1 MDIYQFLENADV
13 YLQPSAGT
21 DTYKLDITP
30 EGVSFSQTFTEHTYA
45 KKTLHQQSHNIK
57 EGSIS
62 KANPAD
68 FSFTIPLLRENDF
81 DTIFNLLVDLNTS
94 DTLDTFNLFFFV
106 DNSAYIIE
114 KCVFTNGNFPINN
127 ASPLSIQ
134 LSGQGTRLYVYN
146 APTTG
151 THQGKIVDSL
161 GNLSALF
168 QSQTDVPKFTQA
180 NIVAR
185 SNTRNFLPL
194 TEAMLIETYVPAGSD
209 RSESLANLNIEL
221 QNNIS
226 WVGYTTV
233 HKRLN
238 VTDNSNSQYPDNF
251 SLGDRSLA
259 GNASYYVGKDRSA
272 STAWIEGTEF
282 TITAFSRSNST
293 NYGLKLIA
301 PLNITTRV
309 TPGSV
314 ITNSYDWRLA
324 SNADT
329 ISNYFTY
336 TTA

>member
-21 DTYKLDITP
+21 DTHKLDITP

-127 ASPLSIQ
+127 NIPLSIQ

-151 THQGKIVDSL
+151 IHQGKIVDSL

-180 NIVAR
+180 NIVSR
-185 SNTRNFLPL
+185 SNTRTFLPL
-194 TEAMLIETYVPAGSD
+194 TEAMLIETYESAGSD
-209 RSESLANLNIEL
+209 RSKSLASLNIEL
-221 QNNIS
+221 QNNIT

-233 HKRLN
+233 HKRLS

-251 SLGDRSLA
+251 SLQDRSLA

-272 STAWIEGTEF
+272 STAWIEGTAF

>member
-68 FSFTIPLLRENDF
+68 FSFTIPLLKENDF
-81 DTIFNLLVDLNTS
+81 DPVFNLLVDLNTS
-94 DTLDTFNLFFFV
+94 NTLDTFNLFFFV
-106 DNSAYIIE
+106 DNSAYVIE
-114 KCVFTNGNFPINN
+114 KCVFTSGNFPINN
-127 ASPLSIQ
+127 TSPLSLE

-151 THQGKIVDSL
+151 IHEGKIVNSL
-161 GNLSALF
+161 GNLSTVF
-168 QSQTDVPKFTQA
+168 QSQTDVPKFTRA
-180 NIVAR
+180 DIVAR
-185 SNTRNFLPL
+185 SNTRTFLPL
-194 TEAMLIETYVPAGSD
+194 TEAMLMETYVAAGSD
-209 RSESLANLNIEL
+209 RSESLVNLNIEL
-221 QNNIS
+221 QNSIS

-233 HKRLN
+233 HKRLG
-238 VTDNSNSQYPDNF
+238 VTNNSNSQYPDNF
-251 SLGDRSLA
+251 SLKDRSLA

-272 STAWIEGTEF
+272 STDWIEGTEF
-282 TITAFSRSNST
+282 TIAALSRSNST
-293 NYGLKLIA
+293 DYGLKLIA
-301 PLNITTRV
+301 PLNITARV

-314 ITNSYDWRLA
+314 IANTYDWRLA

>member
-21 DTYKLDITP
+21 DTHKLDITP

-127 ASPLSIQ
+127 NSPLSIQ

-151 THQGKIVDSL
+151 IHQGKIVDSL

-180 NIVAR
+180 NIVSR
-185 SNTRNFLPL
+185 SNTRTFLPL
-194 TEAMLIETYVPAGSD
+194 TEAMLIETYESAGSD
-209 RSESLANLNIEL
+209 RSKSLASLNIEL
-221 QNNIS
+221 QNNIT

-233 HKRLN
+233 HKRLS

-251 SLGDRSLA
+251 SIKDRVLA

-272 STAWIEGTEF
+272 STAWIEGTAF

>member
-151 THQGKIVDSL
+151 IHQGKIVDSL

-194 TEAMLIETYVPAGSD
+194 TEAILIETYAPAGSN
-209 RSESLANLNIEL
+209 RSESVANLNIEL

-233 HKRLN
+233 HKRLS

-251 SLGDRSLA
+251 TLKNRSLA

-282 TITAFSRSNST
+282 TITAFSRSNNT

>member
-21 DTYKLDITP
+21 DTHKLDITP

-127 ASPLSIQ
+127 NIPLSIQ

-151 THQGKIVDSL
+151 IHQGKIVDSL

-180 NIVAR
+180 NIVSR
-185 SNTRNFLPL
+185 SNTRTFLPL
-194 TEAMLIETYVPAGSD
+194 TEAMLIETYESAGSD
-209 RSESLANLNIEL
+209 RSKSLASLNIEL
-221 QNNIS
+221 QNNIT

-233 HKRLN
+233 HKRLS

-251 SLGDRSLA
+251 SIKDRSLA

-272 STAWIEGTEF
+272 STAWIEGTAF

>member
-1 MDIYQFLENADV
+1 M
-13 YLQPSAGT
+13 
-21 DTYKLDITP
+21 
-30 EGVSFSQTFTEHTYA
+30 
-45 KKTLHQQSHNIK
+45 HQQSHNIK

-151 THQGKIVDSL
+151 IHQGKIVDSL

-194 TEAMLIETYVPAGSD
+194 TEAILIETYAPAGSN
-209 RSESLANLNIEL
+209 RSESVANLNIEL

-233 HKRLN
+233 HKRLS

-251 SLGDRSLA
+251 TLKNRSLA

-282 TITAFSRSNST
+282 TITAFSRSNNT